1 MTAPTFPE
9 VHPDL
14 QEAARKCPSFTMTGG
29 KLWLMRLAMRF
40 MPMPRVPAEILVENR
55 HIPGPNGRRKIRLR
69 LYRPREAAAPM
80 PVLLWIHG
88 GGYVI
93 GRPELDE
100 LVCARYA
107 HELGISVVSVD
118 YRLAPGQPFP
128 AGLEDCYAALTWVHT
143 HAGEFGIDGRRIAIG
158 GASAGGGLA
167 AALVQMTYDRSEITP
182 VCQLLVYPMLDD
194 RTTLGADPEEAAP
207 LAWNRASNRFGW
219 KSYLG
224 PAEATQAYAVPA
236 RRTDLAGLPP
246 AWVGV
251 GTLDLFHD
259 EDVAYAQALQASGVD
274 CETVV
279 IPGAFHGFDV
289 FTPEAPVVETFRA
302 AQIAALR
309 KHMFPSDTKAS

>member
-1 MTAPTFPE
+1 
-9 VHPDL
+9 
-14 QEAARKCPSFTMTGG
+14 MTGG
-29 KLWLMRLAMRF
+29 KIWLMRLAMRLL
-40 MPMPRVPAEILVENR
+40 PMPKLPAEILVENR
-55 HIPGPNGRRKIRLR
+55 HIPGPDGRRKIRLR
-69 LYRPREAAAPM
+69 LYRPRETPAPT

-88 GGYVI
+88 GGYMI
-93 GRPELDE
+93 GRPEMDE
-100 LVCARYA
+100 RVCGRYA
-107 HELGISVVSVD
+107 QELGIAVVSVD

-143 HAGEFGIDGRRIAIG
+143 QARELGIDGRRIAIG

-167 AALVQMTYDRSEITP
+167 AALVQMTHDRGEITP

-194 RTTLGADPEEAAP
+194 RTTLGADPDQTDH

-236 RRTDLAGLPP
+236 RRAALSGLPP
-246 AWVGV
+246 AWIGV
-251 GTLDLFHD
+251 GTLDLFHN
-259 EDVAYAQALQASGVD
+259 EDVAYAQALQASGVE
-274 CETVV
+274 CETLI

-289 FTPEAPVVETFRA
+289 FTPDAPVVDAFRA

-309 KHMFPSDTKAS
+309 RHMFPSGGKDQK